1 MTFEEMVAYLLETYP
16 SDRYRGDELMDY
28 ITAEI
33 KAAEARG
40 AITPEVR
47 ERVYVML
54 WKIRGGARCGAAAA
68 QGHLTSAVTLT
79 RCCRRGE
86 MNGRC
91 YRSPAREPQ
100 SKAGCDLGRPRC
112 LQGRRPG

>member
-1 MTFEEMVAYLLETYP
+1 MTFEEMVTYLLETYP

-68 QGHLTSAVTLT
+68 QGHLYQRGDADPMSSPGRDERSMLSFT
-79 RCCRRGE
+79 R
-86 MNGRC
+86 
-91 YRSPAREPQ
+91 P
-100 SKAGCDLGRPRC
+100 
-112 LQGRRPG
+112 